1 MINLISNDF
10 YITETLKDFL
20 KSYRKK
26 SIFPSCKESLMTSLI
41 TDPNS
46 KRSRFLPYKSMDKSI
61 RALSDFFEKNNNSID
76 IQDVSEYS
84 IQTGAELFL
93 QMTLCPP
100 SSVIDKWKLFLEFL
114 FSEYLSPQQKVLSL
128 VKIIND
134 KKSKDGQEIANAIM
148 ARLSRVL
155 GFQYLIPE
163 ISNQRLSSSV
173 KWGENVESIQGKTE
187 SIYNLDKN

>member
-1 MINLISNDF
+1 
-10 YITETLKDFL
+10 
-20 KSYRKK
+20 
-26 SIFPSCKESLMTSLI
+26 
-41 TDPNS
+41 
-46 KRSRFLPYKSMDKSI
+46 MDKSI